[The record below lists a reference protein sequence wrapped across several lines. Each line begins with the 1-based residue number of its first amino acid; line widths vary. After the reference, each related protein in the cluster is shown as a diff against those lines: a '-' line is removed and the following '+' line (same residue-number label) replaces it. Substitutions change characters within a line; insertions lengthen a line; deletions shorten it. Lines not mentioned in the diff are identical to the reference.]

1 MDDLPVGSNE
11 WAAQYRQQVEEQLF
25 PGETVLAWCLAD
37 LDANLRFAD
46 TLLVL
51 TDRRLLVAPAAL
63 CRTDAASVAS
73 RTAFRGFVLADVD
86 ELSAREYSGTGT
98 LEVRSHQRVLETWHY
113 TARQSSAV
121 RSLVAAF
128 VGAVRGEV
136 QTQSVEDD
144 IATDAAP
151 AAFGTLFRLTRFACS
166 FARPIAIGFVLALA
180 TTAAGLIPPYLTMP
194 LLDDILIPYQQRSEQ
209 AARDTVA
216 LGEAA
221 VSASAEAGV
230 DGRRVA
236 MYLLGL
242 GGAAVIAW
250 LLDWAK
256 GVVMARASEG
266 ISANLRN
273 ETFAHLQKLSLDF
286 FGGRRTGDL
295 ISRISSDTD
304 RICSFLSDN
313 VVDFGTDLLM
323 IVGTSLVLVTIDP
336 VLAVAT
342 LVPFP
347 LVVWLV
353 YRVREQLTAGFS
365 RGGRAWSEM
374 TNVLTDTIPGIRV
387 VKAFAQEP
395 HEVARFR
402 RANDRVVAVNNRVN
416 TVWASFWP
424 LVLLLNQIGLLLVW
438 AVGTWRVFDH
448 RITVGV
454 LTAFIAYISRFYV
467 RLESMTRM
475 VSTTERAATSAQR
488 LFDILDRV
496 PGVPEPAHP
505 VQPGRLAGAAIEF
518 QNVSFY
524 YGHRK
529 VLEGIDLQIQPGE
542 MVGLVGPS
550 GAGKSTLVN
559 LVCRFYDP
567 SAGSVLAGGVDLRKF
582 PINEYRRNIGLVLQE
597 PFLFYGTV
605 ADNIA
610 YGRPNATRREI
621 VAAAR
626 AARVHEFVLRLPDGY
641 DTVVGERGQNLSGGE
656 RQRISIARALL
667 VDPAILILDE
677 ATSSVDTETELEI
690 QEALENLIQGRT
702 TIAIAHRLST
712 LRRANRLIV
721 LEGGRI
727 AEVGVHRELIDRDGV
742 YARLHRAQYQLT
754 TAH

>member
-1 MDDLPVGSNE
+1 MWHGTE
-11 WAAQYRQQVEEQLF
+11 R
-25 PGETVLAWCLAD
+25 
-37 LDANLRFAD
+37 
-46 TLLVL
+46 
-51 TDRRLLVAPAAL
+51 
-63 CRTDAASVAS
+63 
-73 RTAFRGFVLADVD
+73 
-86 ELSAREYSGTGT
+86 AR
-98 LEVRSHQRVLETWHY
+98 
-113 TARQSSAV
+113 
-121 RSLVAAF
+121 
-128 VGAVRGEV
+128 
-136 QTQSVEDD
+136 
-144 IATDAAP
+144 
-151 AAFGTLFRLTRFACS
+151 
-166 FARPIAIGFVLALA
+166 ARPEWLPRRRRTWTGEPVAWYLA
-180 TTAAGLIPPYLTMP
+180 
-194 LLDDILIPYQQRSEQ
+194 
-209 AARDTVA
+209 
-216 LGEAA
+216 
-221 VSASAEAGV
+221 
-230 DGRRVA
+230 
-236 MYLLGL
+236 GL
-242 GGAAVIAW
+242 GGAAIVAW

-273 ETFAHLQKLSLDF
+273 ETFAHLQRLSLDF

-313 VVDFGTDLLM
+313 VVDFGTDFLM
-323 IVGTSLVLVTIDP
+323 IVGTSIVLVWIDP
-336 VLAVAT
+336 MLALAT

-347 LVVWLV
+347 LVAWLV
-353 YRVREQLTAGFS
+353 YRVRERLTAGFS

-374 TNVLTDTIPGIRV
+374 TNVLTDAIPGIRV

-402 RANDRVVAVNNRVN
+402 RANDRVVDVNNRVN

-424 LVLLLNQIGLLLVW
+424 LVVLLNQIGLLLVW
-438 AVGTWRVFDH
+438 AVGAWRVFDH

-454 LTAFIAYISRFYV
+454 LTAFIAYIGRFYV

-475 VSTTERAATSAQR
+475 VSITERAATSAHR

-496 PGVPEPAHP
+496 PGVPEPVQP
-505 VQPGRLAGAAIEF
+505 VHPGRLNAASIKF
-518 QNVSFY
+518 QHVSFR
-524 YGHRK
+524 YGNRT
-529 VLEGIDLQIQPGE
+529 VLEGIDLEIQPGE
-542 MVGLVGPS
+542 MIGLVGPS

-567 SAGSVLAGGVDLRKF
+567 TEGAVFVGDVDLRKF
-582 PINEYRRNIGLVLQE
+582 PVNEYRRNIGLVLQE

-610 YGRPNATRREI
+610 YGRPHASRQEI

-626 AARVHEFVLRLPDGY
+626 AARAHEFILRLPDGY

-656 RQRISIARALL
+656 RQRVSIARALL

-721 LEGGRI
+721 LEGGKV
-727 AEVGVHRELIDRDGV
+727 AEVGDHQELLDRAGV

-754 TAH
+754 ASH